1 MGEEKEMS
9 LLGHIYELRIH
20 LVRSGIAII
29 VAGVICGIF
38 WGFIS
43 NNFIMAPLSSEFAT
57 YQILNS
63 LGEAVGIGPIYPEA
77 FDYRQELKNLA
88 PVGQITAQIYTILI
102 CGLIL
107 AIPYIVF
114 EIWRFIKPGLT
125 ANEKKY
131 THGAVFGI
139 TFFFL
144 MGVLFSYYLIL
155 PFSISFLFVYDPFGV
170 PNEWTLPSYTSLFV
184 KTLLGMGLMFL
195 FPVFA
200 YFFARVGVLSP
211 QFLRTYRRH
220 AVVVIMVIAA
230 IITPS
235 DIMSMVIA
243 ALPLLGLYELSIWI
257 VSYVFNKQLKEKAK
271 DLIKK

>member
-1 MGEEKEMS
+1 MKEEREMS

-29 VAGVICGIF
+29 VGAVICGIF
-38 WGFIS
+38 WGVIS
-43 NNFIMAPLSSEFAT
+43 DGFIMAPLNSEFVT
-57 YQILNS
+57 YRILNT

-77 FDYRQELKNLA
+77 FDYANELKNLV
-88 PVGQITAQIYTILI
+88 PVGQITSQIYTVLI
-102 CGLIL
+102 CGLIVS
-107 AIPYIVF
+107 IPYIVY

-125 ANEKKY
+125 QNEKKY
-131 THGAVFGI
+131 AHGAVFGI
-139 TFFFL
+139 TLFFM
-144 MGVLFSYYLIL
+144 MGVMFSYFLIL
-155 PFSISFLFVYDPFGV
+155 PFSISFLFAYNPFGV

-211 QFLRTYRRH
+211 HFLRTYRRH

-257 VSYVFNKQLKEKAK
+257 VSYVFNKQLKEEAK
-271 DLIKK
+271 DLTEK